1 MRDSADRAAFS
12 IMGQLNA
19 TFGDNIAV
27 LQYLAIK
34 RGGEPFSKP
43 IIGSAHIIKYA
54 AVNRVTIVCVKICGV
69 NAHFLQ
75 LSVFWRNGLD
85 DNLL

>member
-1 MRDSADRAAFS
+1 M
-12 IMGQLNA
+12 MGQLDA
-19 TFGDNIAV
+19 TLGDYLAI
-27 LQYLAIK
+27 LQYLAIE
-34 RGGEPFSKP
+34 RGGQPFGKP

-54 AVNRVTIVCVKICGV
+54 AVNRVTIVCIKICGV

-75 LSVFWRNGLD
+75 LSEFWRSGLD

>member
-1 MRDSADRAAFS
+1 MRDSADHTAFS
-12 IMGQLNA
+12 MMGQLYA
-19 TFGDNIAV
+19 TFGDNLAI
-27 LQYLAIK
+27 LQNLAIK
-34 RGGEPFSKP
+34 RGGQPFSKP

-75 LSVFWRNGLD
+75 LSVFWRNGLN